1 MTTIPTF
8 DRPMKLHSLPIDTI
22 LNFSYHVF
30 QPFATTTIDFVVI
43 RMHGEIYNKF
53 HLLVANRSS
62 LEDIQIVIFW

>member
-8 DRPMKLHSLPIDTI
+8 DPPVKLHSLPIDTI

-43 RMHGEIYNKF
+43 RVHGEINNKSNI
-53 HLLVANRSS
+53 LVADRSS
-62 LEDIQIVIFW
+62 PEDIQIVSF